1 MGGGVPRAPVRR
13 IVHRTNRTCWH
24 AMHDLAGLYREQGR
38 RKEAR
43 AACAECGFASECRGG
58 HAATL
63 ESERLLEDGCG
74 GGVVL

>member
-43 AACAECGFASECRGG
+43 AACAECGFAGEG

-63 ESERLLEDGCG
+63 GSGRLLEDGGGG
-74 GGVVL
+74 GGVH